1 MLIGVNNSERRA
13 MNNDPRSRRRARAI
27 AMRLE
32 DARQAMIRRAILA
45 VSAGMVA
52 AAGLGAMWHGLASH
66 GF

>member
-1 MLIGVNNSERRA
+1 

-27 AMRLE
+27 ALRLE
-32 DARQAMIRRAILA
+32 DARQTMIRRAILA

-52 AAGLGAMWHGLASH
+52 AAGLGAMWHGLTVQ